1 MFLSNK
7 MELENVMKKL
17 VERQQIHIHELA
29 WMEFQWYENSH
40 YGKVMKWYL
49 WYVLIQN
56 KRGA

>member
-1 MFLSNK
+1 